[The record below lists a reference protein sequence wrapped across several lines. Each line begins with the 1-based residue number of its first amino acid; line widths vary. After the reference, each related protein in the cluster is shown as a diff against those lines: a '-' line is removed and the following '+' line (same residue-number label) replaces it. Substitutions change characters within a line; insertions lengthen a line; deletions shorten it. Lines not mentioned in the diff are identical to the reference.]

1 MSDLQGVLAARVI
14 LFAQVSKEPFPVGDG
29 RETEA
34 ELVDDPIPR
43 QDVLLG
49 LPQRRLLLLQ
59 LLLRHDQHSTLNFG
73 LSDGHLFRVTIN
85 FYVCYSFFSDA
96 TLQRMRFRR
105 LWHQR

>member
-14 LFAQVSKEPFPVGDG
+14 MFTQVGEELLPVGGG

-59 LLLRHDQHSTLNFG
+59 LLFKQVETQCNCSHCTLSYQTAQELEVIYFI
-73 LSDGHLFRVTIN
+73 SWSFTI
-85 FYVCYSFFSDA
+85 SFFRS
-96 TLQRMRFRR
+96 F
-105 LWHQR
+105 